1 MVFFDIIQSYIIKGV
16 IILVILQS
24 MLLLQNLLYQ
34 HTEKAVLEEEL
45 STASFTFSSEM
56 RQIGYNSSVTPF
68 TIAETSRVEILGDID
83 NNGTANVVR
92 YYLAPMPSSTK
103 FYLERTINGGAPI
116 TAGRNFRKFYLTYYD
131 SVGNTIH
138 VPASLVNLAKIKSI
152 SVLAI
157 MENDEQFYGDYLRS
171 SWQAQIFPPNINK

>member
-1 MVFFDIIQSYIIKGV
+1 MVFFDIIQSYIIKGA

-45 STASFTFSSEM
+45 STASYTFSSDM
-56 RQIGYNSSVTPF
+56 RQAGYNSATAF
-68 TIAETSRVEILGDID
+68 TIAETSRVKIFGDID
-83 NNGTANVVR
+83 NNGTADVVR
-92 YYLAPMPSSTK
+92 YYLDPMPSSTK
-103 FYLERTINGGAPI
+103 FNLERTVNGGAPI
-116 TAGRNFRKFYLTYYD
+116 TVGRNFRKFYLTYYD
-131 SVGNTIH
+131 SVGITIP
-138 VPASLVNLAKIKSI
+138 VPASLVYLAKIKSI

>member
-34 HTEKAVLEEEL
+34 HTEKAALEEEL
-45 STASFTFSSEM
+45 STASFSFSSEM
-56 RQIGYNSSVTPF
+56 REVGYNSSVTPF

-83 NNGTANVVR
+83 NDGTVDVVR

-131 SVGNTIH
+131 SLGHTTSI
-138 VPASLVNLAKIKSI
+138 LTKIKSI
-152 SVLAI
+152 SIQAT
-157 MENDEQFYGDYLRS
+157 MENDNQFYGDYLRS
-171 SWQAQIFPPNINK
+171 SWQAQIFPPSINK

>member
-68 TIAETSRVEILGDID
+68 TIAETSRVEILGDVD
-83 NNGTANVVR
+83 NNGTADVVR

-103 FYLERTINGGAPI
+103 FYLERTVNGGAPI

-131 SVGNTIH
+131 SLGHTTSI
-138 VPASLVNLAKIKSI
+138 LTKIKSI
-152 SVLAI
+152 SIQAT
-157 MENDEQFYGDYLRS
+157 MENDKQFYGNYLTS
-171 SWQAQIFPPNINK
+171 SWQAQIFPPSINK